1 MTDYEDDSAEEK
13 PEAEGAAA
21 PGISE
26 SDADI
31 LSMVRRARKESDKH
45 LGDWMKEAREMFD
58 LVSGEQWSQ
67 SDKAKLE
74 EMGRVP
80 VVFNRIGP
88 VVDSICGTEVNN
100 RQQVQFIPRTP
111 GDSGVNEVLTGAA
124 QWVRDQCDAEDEES
138 DAFFDVVVCG
148 LGWTETHLETSDDPE
163 GQVLIERRDP
173 MSMRYD
179 PAAKKRNLADMKW
192 VQRDEFLCKEE
203 IEEKWEGCDVGMPT
217 VDEIANQEGRAHDA
231 TTAWT
236 YRDNASGWD
245 QQTGKYLVIHHQ
257 WYTLET
263 FWRMVDPAT
272 GQMVD
277 MPDDRMQAMAKKMP
291 QIQSAAVRLQRK
303 IYKQA
308 FVCGG
313 CVLEKSL
320 LPVQGAGFT
329 FKALTGKRDRNN
341 NTWYG
346 IVRPMADPQRWANKF
361 FSQILHIINSNAK
374 GGLMVEEG
382 AVDNVRKLEDTWAQ
396 SDSINIFNEGALSG
410 NKVQPKPM
418 PAYPVGP
425 ERLMEFAV
433 SSIRDTSGVNLELL
447 GMADRQQAGYLESQR
462 KESGL
467 VILAT
472 FFDSLRRYR
481 KMQGRLLAEFIQNYL
496 SDGRLVR
503 IVGGDGAE
511 RYVPL
516 LKQQEVLKYDIVVDE
531 SPTSHNVKER
541 VFMMLMNMLPGM
553 QKMGM
558 PPPPLEVVDYLPIP
572 SSLSEKWKQQALQ
585 MRQQDPMQGEKMKLT
600 AQMQMR
606 QAELQH
612 TAQLKQMEQ
621 QFNAQ
626 LESAKMRMQQEVD
639 RNRQASEAEQHAMR
653 VRQDAELEALK
664 AHYDNQRYQRELQ
677 FQKWKAELDAAV
689 KVQTANIASQAK
701 INDAATQAA
710 TGEIAADVQQ

>member
-1 MTDYEDDSAEEK
+1 
-13 PEAEGAAA
+13 
-21 PGISE
+21 
-26 SDADI
+26 
-31 LSMVRRARKESDKH
+31 
-45 LGDWMKEAREMFD
+45 
-58 LVSGEQWSQ
+58 
-67 SDKAKLE
+67 
-74 EMGRVP
+74 
-80 VVFNRIGP
+80 
-88 VVDSICGTEVNN
+88 
-100 RQQVQFIPRTP
+100 
-111 GDSGVNEVLTGAA
+111 
-124 QWVRDQCDAEDEES
+124 
-138 DAFFDVVVCG
+138 
-148 LGWTETHLETSDDPE
+148 
-163 GQVLIERRDP
+163 
-173 MSMRYD
+173 
-179 PAAKKRNLADMKW
+179 
-192 VQRDEFLCKEE
+192 
-203 IEEKWEGCDVGMPT
+203 
-217 VDEIANQEGRAHDA
+217 
-231 TTAWT
+231 
-236 YRDNASGWD
+236 
-245 QQTGKYLVIHHQ
+245 
-257 WYTLET
+257 
-263 FWRMVDPAT
+263 
-272 GQMVD
+272 
-277 MPDDRMQAMAKKMP
+277 
-291 QIQSAAVRLQRK
+291 
-303 IYKQA
+303 
-308 FVCGG
+308 
-313 CVLEKSL
+313 
-320 LPVQGAGFT
+320 
-329 FKALTGKRDRNN
+329 
-341 NTWYG
+341 
-346 IVRPMADPQRWANKF
+346 
-361 FSQILHIINSNAK
+361 
-374 GGLMVEEG
+374 
-382 AVDNVRKLEDTWAQ
+382 VRKLEDTWAQ

-689 KVQTANIASQAK
+689 KVQTANIASQSK